1 MSDTK
6 VNSVTTEQNKKSK
19 PYISLGIRFSIII
32 VTVLLTTIIIGS
44 YFYMNSQYKYS
55 VDRLE
60 KTGSMLAHFVARIS
74 PDAVLSYDFETMDRY
89 VQDVNKQ
96 EDVIYAVILGPNG
109 LNMTSYL
116 DTGNELITQAA
127 NELHTDDINSIITS
141 LDSNSSVISL
151 RAPIL
156 SHNEKIGTVG
166 IGLSKARVIANH
178 KSLRNQIIMGSTIL
192 FILLSA
198 IIVVGLRY
206 AAIRPLIYLKQGLH
220 EVAEGKLDHQ
230 LDIVHN
236 DEIGELAKSF
246 NEMVIKLK
254 QTINE
259 KEEARVDA
267 QQQKILRD
275 EAIQANEAKSSFLA
289 NMSHEL
295 RTPLNAIIG
304 YTEILTEELVETD
317 AAFAVDDLDKIY
329 KSASHLLAIICE
341 ILDLSKIEAGMMPKY
356 ETTFDIHALLKD
368 LEVTVQPLI
377 KLNNNNIL
385 VECPNDIGHV
395 HTDLTKLRQIILNLL
410 SNACKFTQDGTITLR
425 AEIFQHGDEHIIF
438 KVQDTGI
445 GILPEEEKWLFEPFV
460 QADNSATRKYGG
472 TGLGLAICR
481 KMTEM
486 LGGSIDVLSQYGQ
499 GSTFIV
505 DIPRGD
511 ISDQPESLAEVPKV
525 KHLKLA

>member
-6 VNSVTTEQNKKSK
+6 FNPDRSQVIGKNK
-19 PYISLGIRFSIII
+19 PYISLGLRFSVII
-32 VTVLLTTIIIGS
+32 VSVLLTTIVIGS
-44 YFYMNSQYKYS
+44 YFYMNSQYIYS

-89 VQDVNKQ
+89 VKDVNKQ

-116 DTGNELITQAA
+116 DTA
-127 NELHTDDINSIITS
+127 NEIITRTTNDLDTDDINSIIAL
-141 LDSNSSVISL
+141 LDKNNSVITL

-166 IGLSKARVIANH
+166 IGLSKARVLSDHN
-178 KSLRNQIIMGSTIL
+178 SLRNQIIMGSTII
-192 FILLSA
+192 FIILSA
-198 IIVVGLRY
+198 IIVIGLRY
-206 AAIRPLIYLKQGLH
+206 AAIRPLIQLKSGLNKL
-220 EVAEGKLDHQ
+220 AEGKLDHSVE
-230 LDIVHN
+230 IIHN
-236 DEIGELAKSF
+236 DEIGDLARSF
-246 NEMVIKLK
+246 NDMVSRLK
-254 QTINE
+254 ETIHE
-259 KEEARVDA
+259 KEEAKDDA
-267 QQQKILRD
+267 EQQKLLRD
-275 EAIQANEAKSSFLA
+275 QAVQANEAKSSFLA

-304 YTEILTEELVETD
+304 YTEILTEELAETN

-329 KSASHLLAIICE
+329 RSASHLLAIICE
-341 ILDLSKIEAGMMPKY
+341 ILDLSKIEAGMMAKY
-356 ETTFDIHALLKD
+356 ETTFDVHSLLKD

-377 KLNNNNIL
+377 KQKNNSIII
-385 VECPNDIGHV
+385 ECPEDIGYV
-395 HTDLTKLRQIILNLL
+395 HSDLTKLRQIILNLL

-425 AEIFQHGDEHIIF
+425 AEIFQHSEEHIIF

-481 KMTEM
+481 RMTEM
-486 LGGSIDVLSQYGQ
+486 LGGSVDVLSQYGQ

-505 DIPRGD
+505 DIPRGE
-511 ISDQPESLAEVPKV
+511 ISDQREILDDVPKV

>member
-1 MSDTK
+1 MNDTR
-6 VNSVTTEQNKKSK
+6 NDPVTSEKIRKRK
-19 PYISLGIRFSIII
+19 PYISLGVRFSVII
-32 VTVLLTTIIIGS
+32 VSVLLTTIIIGS

-96 EDVIYAVILGPNG
+96 EDIIYAVILGPNG
-109 LNMTSYL
+109 LKMTSYL
-116 DTGNELITQAA
+116 DTGNELI
-127 NELHTDDINSIITS
+127 NELANDLKSDDINSIITL
-141 LDSNSSVISL
+141 LDKNSSVISL

-156 SHNEKIGTVG
+156 SNNERIGTVG
-166 IGLSKARVIANH
+166 IGLSKARVISNH
-178 KSLRNQIIMGSTIL
+178 KSLRNQIVLGSTII
-192 FILLSA
+192 FIILSV

-206 AAIRPLIYLKQGLH
+206 AAIRPLIQLKRGLNKL
-220 EVAEGKLDHQ
+220 AEGNLDHRVE
-230 LDIVHN
+230 IIHN
-236 DEIGELAKSF
+236 DEIGDLAKSF
-246 NEMVIKLK
+246 NDMVTRLK
-254 QTINE
+254 ETIHE
-259 KEEARVDA
+259 KEVAKDDA
-267 QQQKILRD
+267 EQQKLLRD
-275 EAIQANEAKSSFLA
+275 QAVQANEAKSSFLA

-304 YTEILTEELVETD
+304 YTEILTEELEETD
-317 AAFAVDDLDKIY
+317 AVFAVEDLDKIH

-341 ILDLSKIEAGMMPKY
+341 ILDLSKIEAGMMAKY
-356 ETTFDIHALLKD
+356 ETTFDIHSLLKD

-377 KLNNNNIL
+377 KQNNNSIV
-385 VECPNDIGHV
+385 VECPDNIGYV
-395 HTDLTKLRQIILNLL
+395 HSDLTKLRQIILNLL
-410 SNACKFTQDGTITLR
+410 SNACKFTQNGTITLQ
-425 AEIFQHGDEHIIF
+425 ADIFQHGCEHIIF
-438 KVQDTGI
+438 KVKDTGI

-481 KMTEM
+481 RMTEM

-511 ISDQPESLAEVPKV
+511 ISDQPENLADVPKV